1 MTLQYISQRTKRNGF
16 SSELSQ
22 RRRQFPG
29 HASQEPTTVSDLDQ
43 VLRPQCPLASVS
55 SLVHVWLE

>member
-1 MTLQYISQRTKRNGF
+1 MLQYISQRTKLNGF

-29 HASQEPTTVSDLDQ
+29 RVSQEPTAVSDLDQ
-43 VLRPQCPLASVS
+43 VLRPQCPLGSVS
-55 SLVHVWLE
+55 SLAHVRLE

>member
-1 MTLQYISQRTKRNGF
+1 MLQYISQRTKRNGF

-22 RRRQFPG
+22 RRTKFPG
-29 HASQEPTTVSDLDQ
+29 RASQEPTAVSDLDQ